1 MKGGITSVGAVLGLV
16 AAGFGGYNLVTTGCP
31 LGTCDAPASITAASM
46 TSEHVCAL
54 GCSEHAPKAVD
65 VVAVSAAGEATKSG
79 CCAGDA
85 QAKADKLAKGES
97 CCGGCTE
104 KAGCEGESK
113 GTCDEG
119 KGETCP
125 VTGQTSADKD
135 QPAKA
140 DPKQPA

>member
-31 LGTCDAPASITAASM
+31 LGTCDAPAAITTAS
-46 TSEHVCAL
+46 TASEHVCAL
-54 GCSEHAPKAVD
+54 GCSEHTPKPVD
-65 VVAVSAAGEATKSG
+65 VVAVSAGSDQAKSG
-79 CCAGDA
+79 CCGGDA

-104 KAGCEGESK
+104 AKSGCE
-113 GTCDEG
+113 EG

-135 QPAKA
+135 QPSKA